1 MGGNQTVKLST
12 QEIVDC
18 DPNSFGCDGGYVNK
32 VLNWGRKKGFIL
44 DECMEYKGT
53 KNECEVDHLE
63 SNMCRVDSQ
72 FYRIQDYC
80 ISYQAENIMREIIQ
94 NGPVIGQIT
103 PFTDFLAYKD
113 GLYHR
118 SEGAFKFNGQHIV
131 KIVGWSKSM
140 DGSTEWIIENSWGSD
155 WGENGY
161 ARVHGGKG
169 DINVDAYAIAPSVI
183 PYTAYD
189 YYSMQ
194 QMADVVGEETN
205 FDSETIDFE

>member
-1 MGGNQTVKLST
+1 
-12 QEIVDC
+12 
-18 DPNSFGCDGGYVNK
+18 
-32 VLNWGRKKGFIL
+32 
-44 DECMEYKGT
+44 MEYKGT
-53 KNECEVDHLE
+53 KAECEVDHLE

-80 ISYQAENIMREIIQ
+80 ISYQPENIMREIIK

-118 SEGAFKFNGQHIV
+118 TEEAFKFNGQHIV

-140 DGSTEWIIENSWGSD
+140 DGSTEWIIENSWGPD

-161 ARVHGGKG
+161 ARIHGKG
-169 DINVDAYAIAPSVI
+169 ELGIEQYAMAPSII

-194 QMADVVGEETN
+194 QMVDATSEEGV
-205 FDSETIDFE
+205 FDTEDIEIE